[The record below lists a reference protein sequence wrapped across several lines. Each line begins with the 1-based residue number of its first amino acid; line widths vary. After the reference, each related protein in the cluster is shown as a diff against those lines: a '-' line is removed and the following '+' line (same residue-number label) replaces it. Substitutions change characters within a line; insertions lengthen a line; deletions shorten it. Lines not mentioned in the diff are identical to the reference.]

1 MNPDDLKTNPN
12 ITVYG
17 NYRDLI
23 KKEIIDPLQEAGETT
38 KNYDVGAFAKDFSG
52 FIDLPP
58 FRGYYRT
65 FEPSLLISLIQ
76 NYATATKLRDLKVGD
91 VFTFNHFTHTLIA
104 KSNVFKDYNG
114 KDSIVVVLLED
125 GDNYPITFTLSAD
138 QLVRDAKV

>member
-1 MNPDDLKTNPN
+1 MNPDDLKTNHN

-17 NYRDLI
+17 NYRDYI
-23 KKEIIDPLQEAGETT
+23 KKDIIDPLQKAGEIT

-65 FEPSLLISLIQ
+65 FEPRLLVSLIQ
-76 NYATATKLRDLKVGD
+76 NYLTATKLRDLKIGAEIY
-91 VFTFNHFTHTLIA
+91 FNHYNYTVIA
-104 KSNVFKDYNG
+104 KSNVFKDYDG
-114 KDSIVVVLLED
+114 KDGIVIVVVEQ
-125 GDNYPITFTLSAD
+125 GNNYPATYTLSAD